1 MSYADKVFKENLR
14 SIIEEGTST
23 EGQKVRPHWEDGTPA
38 YTIKQFGISNTY
50 DLRKEFPAITVRRTA
65 LKSCMD
71 EILWIYQKKSNNIH
85 DLNSHIW
92 DEWADKNGSI
102 GKAYGYQVGKTFK
115 IGSASLNDIDPL
127 KIYSS
132 FKIIINPTDSDSL
145 NVDLYLDQMDAV
157 LYTLKNDPFS
167 RRIMISLWNP
177 EELHEM
183 NLQPC
188 CWNVNFCVTKD
199 KDSDKLILNMVL
211 NQRSN
216 DFITANNWN
225 TAQYA
230 IFLMMVAQS
239 CNMIAGKLVHN
250 ITDCHVYDR
259 HIDIAKELINRPEHA
274 APKVSLNPEIT
285 DFYKFKTSDL
295 IVENYETEP
304 QIKNI
309 PIAI

>member
-1 MSYADKVFKENLR
+1 MSYADKVFKENLK
-14 SIIEEGTST
+14 SILEEGTST
-23 EGQKVRPHWEDGTPA
+23 KNQKVRPHWEDGTPA
-38 YTIKQFGISNTY
+38 YTIKQFGISNVY
-50 DLRKEFPAITVRRTA
+50 DLRKEFPAITVRKTA

-71 EILWIYQKKSNNIH
+71 EILWIYQKKSNNIN

-92 DEWADKNGSI
+92 DEWADKDGYI

-115 IGSASLNDIDPL
+115 IGSASLHDIDPL
-127 KIYSS
+127 QIYPS
-132 FKIIINPTDSDSL
+132 FRIVSNPTDKDSL
-145 NVDLYLDQMDAV
+145 NVDLYLDQMDNV
-157 LYTLKNDPFS
+157 LYELANTPFS

-177 EELHEM
+177 EELNEM
-183 NLQPC
+183 RLQPC
-188 CWNVNFCVTKD
+188 CWSVIFNVTDEGQD
-199 KDSDKLILNMVL
+199 KYVLNMVL

-230 IFLMMVAQS
+230 ILLMMVAQS
-239 CNMIAGKLVHN
+239 VNMIPGKLVHN

-259 HIDIAKELINRPEHA
+259 HIDIAKELINRPEHP
-274 APKVSLNPEIT
+274 APKVSLNPEIHN
-285 DFYKFKTSDL
+285 FYDFKTSDL
-295 IVENYETEP
+295 IVEDYETEP

>member
-50 DLRKEFPAITVRRTA
+50 DLRKEFPAITVRKTA

-71 EILWIYQKKSNNIH
+71 EILWIYQKKSNNIN

-92 DEWADKNGSI
+92 DQWADDNGSI
-102 GKAYGYQVGKTFK
+102 GKAYGYQVSKTFMHHK
-115 IGSASLNDIDPL
+115 SNELP
-127 KIYSS
+127 SS
-132 FKIIINPTDSDSL
+132 
-145 NVDLYLDQMDAV
+145 DLYPSVLASNADGCNFNIYFDQMDSV
-157 LYTLKNDPFS
+157 LYDLVNTPFS

-183 NLQPC
+183 NLEPC
-188 CWNVNFCVTKD
+188 CWSVIFNVTD
-199 KDSDKLILNMVL
+199 EGQDKLVLNMVL

-230 IFLMMVAQS
+230 ILLMMVAQS
-239 CNMIAGKLVHN
+239 VNMIPGKLVHN

-259 HIDIAKELINRPEHA
+259 HIDIAKELLNRPEHP
-274 APKVSLNPEIT
+274 APKVSLNPDIKN
-285 DFYKFKTSDL
+285 FYDFKTSDL
-295 IVENYETEP
+295 IVEDYETEP
-304 QIKNI
+304 QIKDI
-309 PIAI
+309 PVAI

>member
-1 MSYADKVFKENLR
+1 MSYADKIFKENLK
-14 SIIEEGTST
+14 SIMDNGTST
-23 EGQKVRPHWEDGTPA
+23 YGENVRTHWEDGVPA
-38 YTIKQFGISNTY
+38 YTIRQFGISNIY
-50 DLRKEFPAITVRRTA
+50 DLRKEFPAITIRKTA

-85 DLNSHIW
+85 NLNSHIW
-92 DEWADKNGSI
+92 DQWADKDGSI
-102 GKAYGYQVGKTFK
+102 GKAYGYQVGHMYLHYLSNELPCNKGEYPS
-115 IGSASLNDIDPL
+115 ILVRS
-127 KIYSS
+127 
-132 FKIIINPTDSDSL
+132 INNTYE
-145 NVDLYLDQMDAV
+145 LYLDQMDAV

-188 CWNVNFCVTKD
+188 CWNINFCVTKEGDD
-199 KDSDKLILNMVL
+199 KVLNMAL

-230 IFLMMVAQS
+230 ILLMMVAQS
-239 CNMIAGKLVHN
+239 TGMIAGKLMHN
-250 ITDCHVYDR
+250 ITDCHIYDR
-259 HIDIAKELINRPEHA
+259 HIDIAKELLNREEHP
-274 APKVSLNPEIT
+274 APKVSLNPEIKN
-285 DFYKFKTSDL
+285 FYDFKTSDL
-295 IVENYETEP
+295 IVEDYVTEP

>member
-1 MSYADKVFKENLR
+1 MSYADKIFKENLK
-14 SIIEEGTST
+14 SIMDNGTST
-23 EGQKVRPHWEDGTPA
+23 YGENVRTHWEDGVPA
-38 YTIKQFGISNTY
+38 YTIRQFGISNTY
-50 DLRKEFPAITVRRTA
+50 DLRKEFPAITIRKTA

-85 DLNSHIW
+85 NLNSHIW
-92 DEWADKNGSI
+92 DQWADKDGSI

-127 KIYSS
+127 KIYPS
-132 FKIIINPTDSDSL
+132 FKILPNPTDSDSL

-188 CWNVNFCVTKD
+188 CWNINFCVTKEGDD
-199 KDSDKLILNMVL
+199 KILNMTL

-230 IFLMMVAQS
+230 ILLMMVAQS
-239 CNMIAGKLVHN
+239 TGMIAGKLMHN
-250 ITDCHVYDR
+250 ITDCHIYDR
-259 HIDIAKELINRPEHA
+259 HLSIAKELLNREEHP
-274 APKVSLNPEIT
+274 APKVSLNPEIKN
-285 DFYKFKTSDL
+285 FYDFKTSDL
-295 IVENYETEP
+295 IVEDYVTEP

>member
-1 MSYADKVFKENLR
+1 MSYADKIFKENLK
-14 SIIEEGTST
+14 SIMDNGTST
-23 EGQKVRPHWEDGTPA
+23 YGENVRTHWEDGVPA
-38 YTIKQFGISNTY
+38 YTIRQFGISNTY
-50 DLRKEFPAITVRRTA
+50 DLRKEFPAITIRKTA

-85 DLNSHIW
+85 NLNSHIW
-92 DEWADKNGSI
+92 DQWADKDGSI
-102 GKAYGYQVGKTFK
+102 GKAYGYQVGHMHLHYLSNELPRNKGEYPS
-115 IGSASLNDIDPL
+115 ILVRA
-127 KIYSS
+127 
-132 FKIIINPTDSDSL
+132 INNTYE
-145 NVDLYLDQMDAV
+145 LYLDQMDAV

-188 CWNVNFCVTKD
+188 CWNINFCVTKEGDD
-199 KDSDKLILNMVL
+199 KILNMTL

-230 IFLMMVAQS
+230 ILLMMVAQS
-239 CNMIAGKLVHN
+239 TGMIAGKLMHN
-250 ITDCHVYDR
+250 ITDCHIYDR
-259 HIDIAKELINRPEHA
+259 HLSIAKELLNREEHP
-274 APKVSLNPEIT
+274 APKVSLNPEIKN
-285 DFYKFKTSDL
+285 FYDFKTSDL
-295 IVENYETEP
+295 IVEDYVTEP